1 MKPSPAKPLQPAS
14 VSAWRQLRSNGE
26 HSPDTE
32 ENKPDKET
40 RGSSHD
46 TVQDQPD
53 ESIRSLIPISSGDEL
68 DEPVAIRRKSD
79 EKARKPLKLPSY
91 SKIHTKA
98 QANRLFA
105 GLLVLDFTVIAVVST
120 WYLTSPD
127 PAGEDWRRYN
137 NGLPAYLP
145 RISYVGATY
154 PAWFIFTTG
163 MPLGVWLSF
172 GPFMDYLRR
181 LVTLCHV
188 LGVPDTQSPSVH
200 CFLNCCCCCL
210 DTRRVAITADLEV
223 GAPLV
228 AAAPSCTCLPY
239 MPYVIATIGPLYT
252 ASMWGLASLAVISL
266 AFGPAGALWHYVAAA
281 TFFWGMDAL
290 CGLVLFLQWRL
301 IEIWPERVKRDAN
314 IYRASYRYKALRAI
328 FYTMLFVMFIADWSV
343 MGFAIVQHTTDSSD
357 GIDRPYNMLFWYFG
371 YWGAIMQWTEISLIS
386 FFGFF
391 VSYDLAAWPC
401 DPETLDESG
410 GGTKNETEEDVKRAL
425 AFDEHQRRLGDNE
438 EVRKREIL
446 RLLRKSRGDYKHV

>member
-1 MKPSPAKPLQPAS
+1 MKFPPAKPLQPAS
-14 VSAWRQLRSNGE
+14 LSAWRKLRSSGE
-26 HSPDTE
+26 TPSDTE
-32 ENKPDKET
+32 EYKPAEDA
-40 RGSSHD
+40 RRSSDD
-46 TVQDQPD
+46 TVRTQPED
-53 ESIRSLIPISSGDEL
+53 SIKSLVSVSANPESDEL
-68 DEPVAIRRKSD
+68 AAPKGDISENV
-79 EKARKPLKLPSY
+79 RKPLKLPSY
-91 SKIHTKA
+91 SKTHTKA

-163 MPLGVWLSF
+163 MPLGVWLAF
-172 GPFMDYLRR
+172 DPFMDYLRR

-188 LGVPDTQSPSVH
+188 LGIPYPQSPTVH
-200 CFLNCCCCCL
+200 CFFNCCCCFV

-228 AAAPSCTCLPY
+228 AAAPGCTCLPY
-239 MPYVIATIGPLYT
+239 MPYVIASVGPLFT

-266 AFGPAGALWHYVAAA
+266 SFGPAGALWHYVAAA
-281 TFFWGMDAL
+281 TFFWGMDTL

-301 IEIWPERVKRDAN
+301 TEIWPERAKREAN

-328 FYTMLFVMFIADWSV
+328 FYMMLFVMFIADWSV
-343 MGFAIVQHTTDSSD
+343 MGFAIVQHTTDSSE
-357 GIDRPYNMLFWYFG
+357 GISRPNSMLFWYFG

-391 VSYDLAAWPC
+391 ASYDLAAWPC
-401 DPETLDESG
+401 DPEPRDESVA
-410 GGTKNETEEDVKRAL
+410 TKNETEEDVNRAL
-425 AFDEHQRRLGDNE
+425 AFGEHQRDLSDIE
-438 EVRKREIL
+438 ATRKREIL
-446 RLLRKSRGDYKHV
+446 RALRKSRGQYEHV